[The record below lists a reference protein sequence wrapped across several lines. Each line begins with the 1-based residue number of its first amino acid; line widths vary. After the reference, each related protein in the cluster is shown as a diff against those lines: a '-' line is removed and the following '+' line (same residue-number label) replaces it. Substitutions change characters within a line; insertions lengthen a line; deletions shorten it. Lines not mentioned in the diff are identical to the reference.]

1 MKRLLITDL
10 DNTLYDWVTYF
21 ARSLQAMVDELVVLL
36 DADKERILDEI
47 QANNRQL
54 GTVEQPF
61 SVFDLP
67 LVRRRF
73 GDATPGEL
81 KADLDSA
88 LHAFNSERRRT
99 LHLYA
104 GVSETLERISDA
116 GVVIVGHTEASLA
129 NAYYRLLRLG
139 VVPFIRRL
147 YVLESEPV
155 SHPEPKRQAE
165 LQPPPGLVVE
175 VPRAERKP
183 NPVLLLDICRREGI
197 DPSDSIYVG
206 DSRTKDIFMA
216 KQAGVTAAWAKYG
229 TSYSSEDW
237 ATVVRI
243 TNWTADDV
251 KAEAELRDTAAGA
264 TPDLVLASFEELLP
278 VFGLERKLLDS
289 GREAGSPS

>member
-21 ARSLQAMVDELVVLL
+21 ARSIRAMVDELAVVL
-36 DADKERILDEI
+36 DADKEQLLDEI

-61 SVFDLP
+61 SVFELP
-67 LVRRRF
+67 SVRERF
-73 GDATPGEL
+73 GAATPREL
-81 KADLDSA
+81 KAALDSA
-88 LHAFNSERRRT
+88 LHAFNSERRRS
-99 LHLYA
+99 LYLYS
-104 GVSETLERISDA
+104 GVSKTLEQISDA

-139 VVPFIRRL
+139 VVPFVRRL

-155 SHPEPKRQAE
+155 SHPEPTRQAE

-183 NPVLLLDICRREGI
+183 NPALLLDICRREGI
-197 DPSDSIYVG
+197 DPHDSIYVG
-206 DSRTKDIFMA
+206 DSRTKDILMA
-216 KQAGVTAAWAKYG
+216 RQAGVTAAWAKYG
-229 TSYSSEDW
+229 TGYSSEDW

-243 TNWTADDV
+243 TNWSADDV
-251 KAEAELRDTAAGA
+251 RAEAELRNAAAGT
-264 TPDLVLASFEELLP
+264 TPDLVLGSFGELLQ
-278 VFGLERKLLDS
+278 VFGLDGS
-289 GREAGSPS
+289 EATS

>member
-21 ARSLQAMVDELVVLL
+21 ARSLRAMVDELALLL
-36 DADKERILDEI
+36 DINKERLLDEI

-61 SVFDLP
+61 SVFELP
-67 LVRRRF
+67 CVREKF
-73 GDATPGEL
+73 GAATPQEL
-81 KADLDSA
+81 KTALDSA
-88 LHAFNSERRRT
+88 LHAFNSERRRS
-99 LHLYA
+99 LCLYA
-104 GVSETLERISDA
+104 GVSETLEQISEA

-139 VVPFIRRL
+139 VVPFVRRL
-147 YVLESEPV
+147 YVLESPPV
-155 SHPEPKRQAE
+155 LHPEPVRQAE

-183 NPVLLLDICRREGI
+183 NPALLLDICRREGV
-197 DPSDSIYVG
+197 DPNDAIYVG

-216 KQAGVTAAWAKYG
+216 RQAGVTAAWAKYG
-229 TSYSSEDW
+229 TVYDSGDW

-251 KAEAELRDTAAGA
+251 VAEAELRDAASGT
-264 TPDLVLASFEELLP
+264 TPDLVLGSFQELLP
-278 VFGLERKLLDS
+278 VFGLD
-289 GREAGSPS
+289 GSQTKS